1 MTLDAITISTFA
13 MFSLLSGSVVCTEP
27 TEADEVKKRY
37 DDMVKLLTESDNG
50 YTEIHLS
57 GENTYFPAYEGDNW
71 PWAMSMEDY
80 REFVRNRIAP
90 GLGEFDNDPEMPART
105 LTMLLANEAI
115 ETKYRLSRV
124 KKKLYK
130 ECYTPF

>member
-13 MFSLLSGSVVCTEP
+13 MFSLLSGSVVCTES

-57 GENTYFPAYEGDNW
+57 GENTYYPDYEGNSW

-124 KKKLYK
+124 KKKFYK